1 MEFESFLVVFGGAVC
16 ALLGAWI
23 YFRRYQLLR
32 VPIGVMNLTDIAVM
46 VVAVVALPF
55 LYLLL
60 PIWLVGAFLFLTA
73 LSVLYAVCQPA
84 LRARWIIWLVAL
96 ALLLLDGLAASR
108 IGTTQNAFFAI
119 NDLVLILLTVGIAN
133 LWAQSGAKARDMA
146 LLGVAL
152 AIYDYLATVRSPLMM
167 TLVDRLATLPLA
179 PVVAWNTDG
188 ATLSIGLGDL
198 LLASV
203 FPLVLRKAYGRT
215 AGLVALALAICVI
228 GVLLAFP
235 SRTGFPVMLVLGPV
249 TAAQYILSRWRRG
262 PERTTKRYLLGE
274 TIH

>member
-1 MEFESFLVVFGGAVC
+1 MKIESFVVVFGGAVF

-23 YFRRYQLLR
+23 YFRRYQLPR
-32 VPIGVMNLTDIAVM
+32 VPIGVMNLTDVAVM
-46 VVAVVALPF
+46 VLAVVALPF

-60 PIWLVGAFLFLTA
+60 PIWLVGACLFLSA
-73 LSVLYAVCQPA
+73 LSVLYAVCQPP
-84 LRARWIIWLVAL
+84 LRVRWAIWLVTL
-96 ALLLLDGLAASR
+96 ALLLLDGLAAYR
-108 IGTTQNAFFAI
+108 MGAAQTVFFAI
-119 NDLVLILLTVGIAN
+119 NDLVLILLTVGITN

-146 LLGVAL
+146 LLAVAL
-152 AIYDYLATVRSPLMM
+152 AIYDYLATARTALMT
-167 TLVDRLATLPLA
+167 TLIDRLATLPLM
-179 PVVAWNTDG
+179 PVIAWNTDG

-215 AGLVALALAICVI
+215 AGLVALALAISII
-228 GVLLAFP
+228 GLLLVFP

-249 TAAQYILSRWRRG
+249 TAAQYVLWRWRRG
-262 PERTTKRYLLGE
+262 PERTTKRYLLEE